1 MAVSVPLPMTKE
13 EAARL
18 RAGDSVLLTGTIYTA
33 RDAAHKR
40 IYEMMH
46 AGEPLPFDLDGASI
60 YYVGPSPAQAG
71 MPVGSAGPTTSSR
84 CDKYTPEMLDAGLRV
99 MVGKG
104 RRSDAV
110 KEAVVRNGAVY
121 MASTGGAGAMLARCI
136 KEAEVIAFPDLGT
149 EAVRKL
155 TVENF
160 PAVVI
165 LDTVGGDYYE
175 TARKAYLSSVIK

>member
-1 MAVSVPLPMTKE
+1 MAVSVQLPMTKE

-84 CDKYTPEMLDAGLRV
+84 CDKYTPEMLDAGLPDGAYRRNTQGWFKPCKPV
-99 MVGKG
+99 AEFLEDYSMAGGTHHSAMVYDADIREIRAFGKMMG
-104 RRSDAV
+104 F
-110 KEAVVRNGAVY
+110 
-121 MASTGGAGAMLARCI
+121 
-136 KEAEVIAFPDLGT
+136 EVI
-149 EAVRKL
+149 EIR
-155 TVENF
+155 
-160 PAVVI
+160 
-165 LDTVGGDYYE
+165 
-175 TARKAYLSSVIK
+175 